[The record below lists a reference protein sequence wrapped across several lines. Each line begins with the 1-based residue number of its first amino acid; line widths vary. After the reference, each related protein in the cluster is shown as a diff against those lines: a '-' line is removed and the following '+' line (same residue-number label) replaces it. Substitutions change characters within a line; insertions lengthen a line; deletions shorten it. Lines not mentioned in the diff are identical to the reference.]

1 MGIFFHPL
9 IHFLENYFS
18 GQRNPDFIVSHRTL
32 LRWHRRSGEVDKQ
45 RYVIDVLLLIIFC
58 WIVRSFITNCGPKR
72 LYYSTKV
79 SSNRSSGVCTIIFLS
94 KLQINISNKQTKTNS
109 TRNEAKVRPIKSWM
123 WIPVRPSP
131 NSPAL
136 SAGDQQK
143 IIFLRTSSFP
153 FWYY

>member
-32 LRWHRRSGEVDKQ
+32 LRWHYRSGEVDKQ

-58 WIVRSFITNCGPKR
+58 WIIRSFITNCGPKR

-79 SSNRSSGVCTIIFLS
+79 SSNRSSGVCTIFLS

-109 TRNEAKVRPIKSWM
+109 TANETKVRPIKSWGLG
-123 WIPVRPSP
+123 WCEYRCDPSLIPR
-131 NSPAL
+131 
-136 SAGDQQK
+136 
-143 IIFLRTSSFP
+143 SFQLAINKR
-153 FWYY
+153 